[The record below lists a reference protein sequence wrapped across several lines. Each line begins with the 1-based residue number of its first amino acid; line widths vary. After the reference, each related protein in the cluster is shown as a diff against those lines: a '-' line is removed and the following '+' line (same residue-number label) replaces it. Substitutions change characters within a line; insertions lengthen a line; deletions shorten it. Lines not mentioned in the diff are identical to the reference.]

1 MIDHFAANSDL
12 LGFLIVTCI
21 VSQITPG
28 PNNLIVLTAG
38 ISDSR
43 RAAVTAWIAVC
54 VGFPIMVFAVS
65 CLVFLFGD
73 SIVTQL
79 NFVKYLGIG
88 FLVYLAIRLFLAA
101 PLQTG
106 DRRGKTPGFFAMV
119 AFQWANPKALA
130 MASSTAII
138 AGPELFYLPA
148 AIFFLTGFPCVGVW
162 LWFGDFL
169 KSRVLGT
176 SFETHLNRVLGILLA
191 ASVLMMI

>member
-1 MIDHFAANSDL
+1 MFDQLAASSNL
-12 LGFLIVTCI
+12 LGFLIVTCV

-43 RAAVTAWIAVC
+43 RAAVTAWLVVC
-54 VGFPIMVFAVS
+54 VGFPVMVFAIS

-73 SIVTQL
+73 AIVTQL
-79 NFVKYLGIG
+79 NFVKYFGIG
-88 FLVYLAIRLFLAA
+88 FLVYLAIKLFLAK
-101 PLQTG
+101 PSQTG
-106 DRRGKTPGFFAMV
+106 DCRGTTPGFFAMV

-148 AIFFLTGFPCVGVW
+148 TIFFFTGWPCVGVW
-162 LWFGDFL
+162 LWFGDVL
-169 KSRVLGT
+169 KNRVLGT
-176 SFETHLNRVLGILLA
+176 PLETQMNRVLGILLA